1 MSVVT
6 SCLDLFRDSSFNV
19 SVGILHRT
27 LDPGVRGLPETV
39 RTNEGHRRL

>member
-27 LDPGVRGLPETV
+27 LDPGGSWFARNGE
-39 RTNEGHRRL
+39 NK